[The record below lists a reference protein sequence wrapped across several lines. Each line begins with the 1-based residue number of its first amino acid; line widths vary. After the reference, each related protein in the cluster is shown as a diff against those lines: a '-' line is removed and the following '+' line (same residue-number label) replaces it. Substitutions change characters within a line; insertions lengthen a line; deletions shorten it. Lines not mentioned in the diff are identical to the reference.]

1 MSRAQLSTIAGAV
14 LFLIALIAFQVSRY
28 DGNVSALLHVSREF
42 GEAFQ
47 VPHGVVLYEDGG
59 YDGMLYYQIARD
71 IPKILFGSRDGSLP
85 PYDSA
90 YRAQRILLPLFTYLL
105 SLGQESY
112 FPWVILLIN
121 LASITG
127 ALALA
132 LNFMRKI
139 SLPILTLVFNPAALV
154 GVLFALSEPLSL
166 FFTTLFLIL
175 WKRKNERVAPLHI
188 LVLAASMFAR
198 ETTLF
203 LILPLLVLHAFR
215 KQWKD
220 AVFLALA
227 LAPSLLW
234 QWFLIERFGT
244 LALTTG
250 THMIN
255 LPLLGVWQLLLSIF
269 GTVSAYRL
277 SSLSFLILFAVP
289 LLTIELWRFARGH
302 IKNTLEGLLLF
313 CLLVLFSLDAHI
325 WGVITSVG
333 RVLTPLYPL
342 FAFTAAERD
351 SLSDRLISLNLIA
364 VSIIAAIGIASI
376 THPFSIS

>member
-1 MSRAQLSTIAGAV
+1 MSRTQLFTTAGAV
-14 LFLIALIAFQVSRY
+14 LFLIALVAFQVSRY

-42 GEAFQ
+42 GQAFD
-47 VPHGVVLYEDGG
+47 VPTGIVLYEDGG

-71 IPKILFGSRDGSLP
+71 IPKILFGVNDGSLP

-90 YRAQRILLPLFTYLL
+90 YRAQRILLPLLTYLL
-105 SLGQESY
+105 SLGQERF
-112 FPWVILLIN
+112 FPWVILFIN
-121 LASITG
+121 VASITG

-132 LNFMRKI
+132 LGFLRKI

-154 GVLFALSEPLSL
+154 GVLFSLSEPLSL
-166 FFTTLFLIL
+166 FFTTLFLVL
-175 WKRKNERVAPLHI
+175 WKRSKGIISGWQVIA
-188 LVLAASMFAR
+188 LALAMFAR
-198 ETTLF
+198 ETTIF
-203 LILPLLVLHAFR
+203 LILPLAGWYMWK
-215 KQWKD
+215 KQWKN
-220 AVFLALA
+220 ASRIILA
-227 LAPSLLW
+227 LAPSLFW

-244 LALTTG
+244 LALTLG
-250 THMIN
+250 KHMIN

-277 SSLSFLILFAVP
+277 SSLSFLILFAIP
-289 LLTIELWRFARGH
+289 LLTIELWRFAKGH

-342 FAFTAAERD
+342 FAFTASERD
-351 SLSDRLISLNLIA
+351 SLSDRLISVNLIA

-376 THPFSIS
+376 THLFSIS

>member
-132 LNFMRKI
+132 LSFMRKI

-166 FFTTLFLIL
+166 FFTTLFLVL
-175 WKRKNERVAPLHI
+175 WKRSKGIISGWQVIA
-188 LVLAASMFAR
+188 LALAMFAR
-198 ETTLF
+198 EPTIF
-203 LILPLLVLHAFR
+203 LILPLAGWYLWK
-215 KQWKD
+215 KQWKN
-220 AVFLALA
+220 ASLLALA

-250 THMIN
+250 SHMIN
-255 LPLLGVWQLLLSIF
+255 LPLLGVWQLLL
-269 GTVSAYRL
+269 
-277 SSLSFLILFAVP
+277 LI
-289 LLTIELWRFARGH
+289 
-302 IKNTLEGLLLF
+302 

-333 RVLTPLYPL
+333 RVLTPIYPL
-342 FAFTAAERD
+342 FAFTASERN